1 MFRIK
6 DVRSGVRLVAVTVA
20 VAMVNPRE
28 YFDRSYPDHDHCEP
42 HHGPRHQEVQS
53 EAELPAAAPLLVLG
67 VKLLPRQISSPAQF
81 GDPARERVDIPPVRV
96 CPAHVDGE
104 EGVGH
109 HVEGDVGHHHP
120 GHHPLQLGG
129 FKLDSEKYGE
139 EGDDLGAVT
148 NKPVAPVENPP
159 IRMAG

>member
-1 MFRIK
+1 MLRIK
-6 DVRSGVRLVAVTVA
+6 DVRSGVSLVVVAVT
-20 VAMVNPRE
+20 MVNPRE
-28 YFDRSYPDHDHCEP
+28 YFDRSYPDHDDGEP
-42 HHGPRHQEVQS
+42 HHRPGHQEVQA

-67 VKLLPRQISSPAQF
+67 VELLPHQISSPAQL
-81 GDPARERVDIPPVRV
+81 GDSAGERVDIPPVGVR
-96 CPAHVDGE
+96 PAHVDGE

-139 EGDDLGAVT
+139 KGDDLGAVT

-159 IRMAG
+159 ISIEG